1 MKMLSLSD
9 LRPADVLLFSPEKKS
24 FISWAITFLTDAP
37 VSHAALYF
45 NSTPPT
51 IIEETPPQVSE
62 NPAQKR
68 FHGRTIHG
76 I

>member
-1 MKMLSLSD
+1 MKMLLLSE

-45 NSTPPT
+45 NEAPP
-51 IIEETPPQVSE
+51 
-62 NPAQKR
+62 
-68 FHGRTIHG
+68 HYY
-76 I
+76 